1 MKTTKEKVNDAFGAL
16 KSEMGYKNVMQAPRI
31 VKAVVS
37 IGTGKVQDKAKLAV
51 IQDRLARITGQ
62 KTSPRP
68 AKQSIA
74 SFKLRE
80 GDIIGYQV
88 TMRGPRMFSF
98 LDKLIH
104 VALPQT
110 KDFRGLKTTAIDE
123 MGNITI
129 GIKEHTIFPETGD
142 EDVKDIFSFAITI
155 VTTAKTKKEAEA
167 LLRHIGLPLKAEG
180 AVEVQRGPKVVK
192 AGRGRKK

>member
-1 MKTTKEKVNDAFGAL
+1 MKTTKEKVHDAFGAL
-16 KSEMGYKNVMQAPRI
+16 KGTLGYTNVMQAPRLM
-31 VKAVVS
+31 KAVVS
-37 IGTGKVQDKAKLAV
+37 VGTGKVQDKAKLAV

-68 AKQSIA
+68 AKKSIA

-88 TMRGPRMFSF
+88 TLRGPRMYSF
-98 LDKLIH
+98 VDKLIH

-110 KDFRGLKTTAIDE
+110 KDFRGVKVSAIDD

-129 GIKEHTIFPETGD
+129 GIKEHTIFPETAD
-142 EDVKDIFSFAITI
+142 EDVKDIFSFAITL
-155 VTTAKTKKEAEA
+155 VTTAKSTREAEA
-167 LLRHIGLPLKAEG
+167 FLRHIGIPLQH
-180 AVEVQRGPKVVK
+180 VETVEKKKKV
-192 AGRGRKK
+192 KK

>member
-1 MKTTKEKVNDAFGAL
+1 MKTTKEKVHDAFDAL
-16 KSEMGYKNVMQAPRI
+16 KGDLGYTNVMQAPRL

-37 IGTGKVQDKAKLAV
+37 VGTGKVSDKAKLAT

-68 AKQSIA
+68 AKKSIA

-88 TMRGPRMFSF
+88 TMRGPRMYSF

-104 VALPQT
+104 IALPQT
-110 KDFRGLKTTAIDE
+110 KDFRGVKVGAIDD

-129 GIKEHTIFPETGD
+129 GIREHTIFPETGD
-142 EDVKDIFSFAITI
+142 EDVRDIFSFAITI
-155 VTTAKTKKEAEA
+155 VTTAKTKQEAEA
-167 LLRHIGLPLKAEG
+167 FFRHIGIPLQTK
-180 AVEVQRGPKVVK
+180 EVADAPKSRAK
-192 AGRGRKK
+192 SKGKKK